1 MSVDVGVHHISM
13 PHIWSCFLFLVCPC
27 FCGSTFYFVSLGDS
41 FYFCLHALLSAE
53 DEGKPKREPES
64 SPNTSVEEAGAAKP
78 ESKEKDGG
86 TALKRAYSLSDL
98 NKPNVPRRL
107 LPAPPSNG
115 NVILD
120 TTKSNL
126 RRMGLAPDN
135 IATI

>member
-1 MSVDVGVHHISM
+1 M
-13 PHIWSCFLFLVCPC
+13 
-27 FCGSTFYFVSLGDS
+27 
-41 FYFCLHALLSAE
+41 HALLSAE

-64 SPNTSVEEAGAAKP
+64 SPNTSVEEAGAAKS

-120 TTKSNL
+120 STKSNL
-126 RRMGLAPDN
+126 RRMGLAPNN